1 MELFENLRCRD
12 GDLAVIIKDTP
23 ECHLNIGRIVRV
35 KGPPTKI
42 IKSQMAGWL
51 IRPIRRTVL
60 SVEELDGRLIR
71 EVVNWNSR
79 VFHEDAWLMP
89 IRPKELI
96 EDFLDETESN
106 LDADQAIQSLK
117 NTKKPV
123 VAKLPT
129 ASPRQPMTPLQ
140 KAEAKANQLAL
151 SRAINE
157 KFKGGLSLANQDTP

>member
-35 KGPPTKI
+35 KGPPRKI
-42 IKSQMAGWL
+42 IKSQMAGWR

-60 SVEELDGRLIR
+60 SVEELDGRLVR

-96 EDFLDETESN
+96 EDCLTESQSN
-106 LDADQAIQSLK
+106 LELSQSML
-117 NTKKPV
+117 
-123 VAKLPT
+123 L
-129 ASPRQPMTPLQ
+129 
-140 KAEAKANQLAL
+140 
-151 SRAINE
+151 
-157 KFKGGLSLANQDTP
+157 